1 MCRFFSAIVLESGDI
16 LTSEYTDRHEL
27 LMRVHGVRDGHAQR
41 GRFARVELL
50 PPDDHRTL
58 LDVETWNIQLDEDDE
73 PEWWPARRDDVQGAM
88 RRMVERM
95 IVREP
100 RDLIL
105 GGCWVVSDVAIGELA
120 AGRIAILSGAARIGR
135 VCDSARVERLYD
147 SARIEGVTDSARI
160 GSVSGAASIEYVT
173 GAAYVECVY
182 EKANVEG
189 VYGAAQVGSVYG
201 EANVGRLYDS
211 ARVGD
216 VCGAASVRSLFGA
229 ATVGG
234 AFGSAIVGCVSES
247 ARVERVCEGAR
258 VRHWA
263 SNAQP
268 PDGWVVV
275 NGRLEL
281 APLTEK

>member
-58 LDVETWNIQLDEDDE
+58 LDVETWNIQLDETE
-73 PEWWPARRDDVQGAM
+73 APEWWPARRDDVQGAM

-120 AGRIAILSGAARIGR
+120 AGRIAILSGGACPVWRASSACLGR
-135 VCDSARVERLYD
+135 HSSMACTGQPSSITCLGRPA
-147 SARIEGVTDSARI
+147 
-160 GSVSGAASIEYVT
+160 SGACTSWRVFVT
-173 GAAYVECVY
+173 SSVRRALETHTARRPLEAYVIRL
-182 EKANVEG
+182 
-189 VYGAAQVGSVYG
+189 GS
-201 EANVGRLYDS
+201 S
-211 ARVGD
+211 ACAKGPALD
-216 VCGAASVRSLFGA
+216 IGHLTRSHLMDGSWS
-229 ATVGG
+229 TVDW
-234 AFGSAIVGCVSES
+234 
-247 ARVERVCEGAR
+247 
-258 VRHWA
+258 H
-263 SNAQP
+263 P
-268 PDGWVVV
+268 
-275 NGRLEL
+275 
-281 APLTEK
+281 